1 MIIPHS
7 ADYLLEHLEKYGQ
20 YSTLKGWKKWYAKVA
35 LFKGRRITKTLL
47 SYKNNNSRLLDLGCG
62 TGLALSIVGRVFH
75 NSVGCDTEEK
85 EVKAAKELL
94 KKLNLD
100 IPVIKYDGKKLPFKD
115 GSFDVVISIDV
126 IEHAKDPT
134 LMMEEIR
141 RVLKKN
147 GILHITTANK
157 LWPIEPHFRLP
168 FLSYLPN
175 FLADW
180 YVKITGRGDSYQKI
194 KLPTYC
200 QFLKMVEQ
208 SFKVEDITLLT
219 IKNYRKF
226 DLDKER
232 GLKVVILGNILQ
244 SVDKLK
250 KFSLLKYLIKVFER
264 CILNM
269 SLGWL
274 FIAYPKKL
282 KS

>member
-1 MIIPHS
+1 MPHS

-35 LFKGRRITKTLL
+35 LFKGRRITKTIL
-47 SYKNNNSRLLDLGCG
+47 SYKNKNSRLLDLGCG

-85 EVKAAKELL
+85 EVKAAKVLL
-94 KKLNLD
+94 KKLNLN
-100 IPVIKYDGKKLPFKD
+100 IPVIKYDGKRLPFKD
-115 GSFDVVISIDV
+115 NCFDIVISIDV
-126 IEHAKDPT
+126 IEHASNPT
-134 LMMEEIR
+134 LMLEEIR
-141 RVLKKN
+141 RVLEKD

-244 SVDKLK
+244 FVDKLK